1 MEKYFSKF
9 RKGIIGINHKINTPN
24 NEATRLIYADWT
36 ASGRMYQPIEN
47 NIQKNFLPYV
57 ANTHTDTNR
66 DIEYI
71 LNAISELAK
80 NHSSWIKNYEVN
92 LFNSEI
98 KSKTYND
105 KIEKK

>member
-1 MEKYFSKF
+1 MQTGQLAVECINQLK
-9 RKGIIGINHKINTPN
+9 IIFK
-24 NEATRLIYADWT
+24 
-36 ASGRMYQPIEN
+36 
-47 NIQKNFLPYV
+47 KNFLPYV